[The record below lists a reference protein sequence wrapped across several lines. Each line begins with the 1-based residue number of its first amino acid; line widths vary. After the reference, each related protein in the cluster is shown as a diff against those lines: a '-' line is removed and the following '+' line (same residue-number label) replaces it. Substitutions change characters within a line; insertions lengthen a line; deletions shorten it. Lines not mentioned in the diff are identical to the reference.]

1 MKQIRH
7 RDTETQRIFFYSV
20 PLRLR
25 GGFFVLLTA
34 LLLAGVVEAAGV
46 SYLVIVTGLGGEPAY
61 RERFHQWASIMQDA
75 AKERYGLSDDQIFYL
90 SEKPELAPE
99 RIGGKSTREGVA
111 QTLESVAERAR
122 AGDQIYII
130 LIGHGSF
137 RSGESRFNLPGPDLT
152 AADFA
157 RLLEPFSAQQVV
169 FVNAASASGDFV
181 KSLSGENRIVVTATK
196 SGVERNETVF
206 GGYFVQAYAGDGAD
220 VNKDEH
226 VSVLEAF
233 DFARSQVSRFYDEG
247 NRLQTEHAVLDDNG
261 DGTGTHDPADER
273 IEVADG
279 ATASSVFLKG
289 EDSQLSLGTTATDDP
304 EIAELTR
311 QVRVLQDR
319 VEGLKR
325 QKDTMPADLYMEE
338 LEKLLVELAQTNREI
353 KELEEKKKE
362 QTRR

>member
-1 MKQIRH
+1 LF
-7 RDTETQRIFFYSV
+7 T
-20 PLRLR
+20 
-25 GGFFVLLTA
+25 
-34 LLLAGVVEAAGV
+34 GVAEAAGV

-61 RERFHQWASIMQDA
+61 RERFHQWAVMMQDA
-75 AKERYGLSDDQIFYL
+75 AKERYGLPDDRIYYL
-90 SEKPELAPE
+90 AEKPELDPE
-99 RIGGKSTREGVA
+99 RINGKSTREGVA
-111 QTLESVAERAR
+111 RTLELLAERVR
-122 AGDQIYII
+122 PGDQIYVM

-152 AADFA
+152 ASDFA
-157 RLLEPFSAQQVV
+157 SLLEPFSAQQVV

-181 KSLSGENRIVVTATK
+181 KSLSGENRVVVTATK

-233 DFARSQVSRFYDEG
+233 DYARGQVSRFYDEG

-273 IEVADG
+273 VEVADG
-279 ATASSVFLKG
+279 AAASSVFLTG
-289 EDSQLSLGTTATDDP
+289 EDSLSSLGAAATDDP
-304 EIAELTR
+304 EVAELSR

-325 QKDTMPADLYMEE
+325 QKETMPADLYMEE
-338 LEKLLVELAQTNREI
+338 LEKLLVELAQKNREI
-353 KELEEKKKE
+353 KELEQKKKE
-362 QTRR
+362 STQQ